1 MIASVCSNRAQTVS
15 SVTALLFF
23 FLCVCV
29 CVCDGWGGGVL
40 EEVSKINILLN
51 FSLHY

>member
-23 FLCVCV
+23 SCVCV
-29 CVCDGWGGGVL
+29 CVCVMVGGEVL